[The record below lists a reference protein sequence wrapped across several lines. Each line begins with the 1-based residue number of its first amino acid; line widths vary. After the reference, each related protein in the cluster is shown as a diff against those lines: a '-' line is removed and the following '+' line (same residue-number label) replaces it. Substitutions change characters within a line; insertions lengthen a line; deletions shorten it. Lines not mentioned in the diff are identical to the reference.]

1 MKKLMLMVAVAS
13 LAIGTAAYAG
23 GNEKS
28 GEKKACCK
36 GGGAKACAK
45 TSETKACHSKD
56 EKSEK
61 ASNADTKSD
70 KTTSSKEEAK

>member
-1 MKKLMLMVAVAS
+1 MKKLMLLVAVATF
-13 LAIGTAAYAG
+13 AIGTAAYAG
-23 GNEKS
+23 GNSK

-56 EKSEK
+56 EKSSEK
-61 ASNADTKSD
+61 ASSDSKATPTKAES
-70 KTTSSKEEAK
+70 AK